1 MGDCCNECGGITLF
15 KGDKGETGA
24 TGATGDS
31 GTNGTNGSN
40 GKDGRDGLFGGF
52 ASNWTFNGYTDE
64 IPASNPT
71 SGKVNIVVDYLSNPW
86 QLVVND
92 TNKDLINMDAFLDSF
107 YNSGAY
113 GYVKVYKRF
122 DSGTFLY
129 AQITSY
135 LDAGAYHVFGI
146 TPISSNAT
154 FFATDEIVIDF
165 TPIGIPFIPQW
176 SSLSL
181 SGSNLSVSTG
191 TISVAGATI
200 KTVNYLKNII
210 NKTITLNF
218 KLVGAETSANSIA
231 VFYITIPESLT
242 CSKYFTGTGWF
253 YNSNTP
259 GSPTSGEVK
268 VGGLIVQTN
277 NTGGTDKLDISVN
290 TYNNADCTGTSNITI
305 EGQITFQYD

>member
-31 GTNGTNGSN
+31 GTNGTNGAD

-64 IPASNPT
+64 IPASDPT
-71 SGKVNIVVDYLSNPW
+71 SGKVNIIVDYLSNPW

-92 TNKDLINMDAFLDSF
+92 TNKGLINMDAFLDSF

-176 SSLSL
+176 TQISLSNSDL
-181 SGSNLSVSTG
+181 TASTG
-191 TISVAGATI
+191 TFTTGTGFQILR
-200 KTVNYLKNII
+200 YLKNVI
-210 NKTITLNF
+210 NKTITINF
-218 KLVGAETSANSIA
+218 YLTNCNTSSDSIA
-231 VFYITIPESLT
+231 YLGIKLPETLNCSNFFYGS
-242 CSKYFTGTGWF
+242 GWI

-268 VGGLIVQTN
+268 VGGLIVETATGMGSNYLRVSINTFN
-277 NTGGTDKLDISVN
+277 NFDATGSD
-290 TYNNADCTGTSNITI
+290 NIKMH
-305 EGQITFQYD
+305 GQITLQYD